1 MGFGASQT
9 SFTQIIGNRQ
19 IETSN
24 PSEIIVL
31 ILHDTQEQSGLFFV
45 VIADGIGIV
54 LQISLNHNLVEGG
67 EEVADILV
75 FKGGG
80 SLLYSLISVMNGL
93 LDMLFQLSRPQARQI
108 IRHLLQIAEQ
118 VLYALQIGEAVLLVI
133 VNHIMVVHDTG
144 RFRQQRQN
152 AVRIDSGLIFVGM
165 SAVQRDLFVAVET
178 QTSTFRRYG
187 DDRII
192 PIQRLSLQAFFFH
205 LCQKR
210 RQILCRAALQLD
222 RKSVV

>member
-9 SFTQIIGNRQ
+9 SFTQIVGNRQ

-45 VIADGIGIV
+45 VIAGGIGIV

-80 SLLYSLISVMNGL
+80 SLLYSLIAVMNGL

-108 IRHLLQIAEQ
+108 IS
-118 VLYALQIGEAVLLVI
+118 
-133 VNHIMVVHDTG
+133 
-144 RFRQQRQN
+144 
-152 AVRIDSGLIFVGM
+152 AVRTPDW
-165 SAVQRDLFVAVET
+165 
-178 QTSTFRRYG
+178 
-187 DDRII
+187 
-192 PIQRLSLQAFFFH
+192 
-205 LCQKR
+205 
-210 RQILCRAALQLD
+210 
-222 RKSVV
+222 